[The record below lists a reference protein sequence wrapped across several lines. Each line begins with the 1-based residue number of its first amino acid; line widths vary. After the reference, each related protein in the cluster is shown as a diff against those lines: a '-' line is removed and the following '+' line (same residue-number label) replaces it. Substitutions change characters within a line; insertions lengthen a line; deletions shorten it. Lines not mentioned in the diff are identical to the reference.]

1 MKSKRKTHAIRWKPI
16 FISFAVLTGLSII
29 TIYIILFN
37 YDLEDLKPHIFKL
50 VENATGRE
58 LIIDGNIHLQVSL
71 APRII
76 IEDIALRNAQWGS
89 NQNMIQA
96 KRVKL
101 QVALLPLLS
110 NKIIIR
116 QLVIS
121 EPDILLEVGHNGKTN
136 FEFKKPS
143 NLVDKKVETV
153 KEKKGWPIFG
163 SKKIIIENGRF
174 AYNDL
179 RNKESYTV
187 KIRRLTLSGKD
198 IEEPLKVKLSGLYN
212 NQIILAEGKIGPL
225 PALSDPSEQFVLN
238 ILIKAGGNS
247 LFLDGRI
254 QDITSIQ
261 GLTIDVES
269 KIKNPIF
276 IEKLIGQPFPIKKPF
291 EISGKLEAHEAYSY
305 KIQEFSFTSQNIVFN
320 GSIDINIKGKR
331 PRVKAVIAAEELNLI
346 PLILDSRDVKR
357 KPVSDTAKKKESRVF
372 PNDLLPEINFSV
384 VDADVQ
390 LQARSIVLPEIAFNY
405 VYAIISIKDRRLHVD
420 AFKADMGPG
429 TLNGYF
435 HLNPTKNMWHMEIA
449 MKAEQLPLNLLVP
462 TRKVTDSLEGDI
474 DMLFSLTAHGK
485 SVAEIMS
492 NLNGDVGLSMCDG
505 KIATKY
511 IDFLGTDF
519 STGLVKTLNPFKK
532 RTDHTEVNCF
542 VCILDITKGMAQTK
556 ALVLDTGRAIT
567 IGRGRVDFTS
577 EKLDISLKSIPKEG
591 IGLDKIGKISISLSE
606 LYKPVKISGTLARP
620 SLTIDLTQTAI
631 TLTKVAGGVALLGPA
646 GIALAL
652 VTARIGDD
660 NPCLEAV
667 EAVKHGSKEKGLTYD
682 KKEGIFQR
690 TTNSIVE
697 RLKKLLGR
705 VIKNPEKKS
714 LA

>member
-1 MKSKRKTHAIRWKPI
+1 MKHKRKTRTIRWKPI
-16 FISFAVLTGLSII
+16 FISFAVLAGLSII

-37 YDLEDLKPHIFKL
+37 LDLEGLKPHIFKL

-58 LIIDGNIHLQVSL
+58 FVIDGNIHLQVSL

-76 IEDIALRNAQWGS
+76 IEEIALKNVQWGS

-96 KRVKL
+96 KRLKL

-110 NKIIIR
+110 NKIIVK
-116 QLVIS
+116 QFVIS
-121 EPDILLEVGHNGKTN
+121 EPDILFEVGNNGKTN
-136 FEFKKPS
+136 FELENGFGYA
-143 NLVDKKVETV
+143 DEKVEV
-153 KEKKGWPIFG
+153 KRDLPIFG
-163 SKKIIIENGRF
+163 LKKIIIEKGRF
-174 AYNDL
+174 TYNNFK
-179 RNKESYTV
+179 NKQTYTA
-187 KIRRLTLSGKD
+187 KIKRLTLSGKN
-198 IEEPLKVKLSGLYN
+198 IEEPVNLKLSGFYN
-212 NQIILAEGKIGPL
+212 DQIILAEGTVGPL
-225 PALSDPSEQFVLN
+225 PALSDPSEKFVLN
-238 ILIKAGGNS
+238 ILIKTGGNS
-247 LFLDGRI
+247 LFIEGSI
-254 QDITSIQ
+254 QDIASIR
-261 GLTIDVES
+261 GLTVDIES

-291 EISGKLEAHEAYSY
+291 EISGKLEAHEPDSY
-305 KIQEFSFTSQNIVFN
+305 KIPEFSFTSQNIVFK

-346 PLILDSRDVKR
+346 PLILDSREVKR

-372 PNDLLPEINFSV
+372 PNDLLPEINFNV

-390 LQARSIVLPEIAFNY
+390 LQARSIVLPEIVFNY
-405 VYAIISIKDRRLHVD
+405 VYAIISIKDGRLHVD

-429 TLNGYF
+429 TLDGYF

-462 TRKVTDSLEGDI
+462 TKKVTDSLEGDI
-474 DMLFSLTAHGK
+474 DMLFSLTGHGK

-556 ALVLDTGRAIT
+556 ALVLDTGRALT
-567 IGRGRVDFTS
+567 IGNGSVDFAS
-577 EKLDISLKSIPKEG
+577 EKLNISLKSIPKEG
-591 IGLDKIGKISISLSE
+591 IGIDKIGKISISLSE
-606 LYKPVKISGTLARP
+606 LYKPVKISGTLAQP
-620 SLTIDLTQTAI
+620 SLDIDLTQTAI

-646 GIALAL
+646 GAALAL
-652 VTARIGDD
+652 ITARIGDD
-660 NPCLEAV
+660 NPCLAAV
-667 EAVKHGSKEKGLTYD
+667 EAVKQGSKEKGLTYD

-690 TTNSIVE
+690 TTNSIAD

-705 VIKNPEKKS
+705 IIKKPEKKS
-714 LA
+714 PA